1 MIRRFGGKILLLSC
15 AICILSIAGY
25 TADDLIQ
32 STPISSP
39 LKVDGMMD
47 DWTDV
52 ELQQEKKYGID
63 YAFKNDGDLL
73 YILFVFNDPR
83 YLTSINMT
91 GMTVYLNT
99 EGKKDKDYYINFRTV
114 RVSAEDYI
122 DILESRGHTLTE
134 ADKERIRANPS
145 YILNENEV
153 TNEKAKDTKL
163 PEGIKLKPTGF
174 NVMSQPNKVIVYE
187 FVIPLER
194 VAPMAPGVG
203 VEPGRTFKIGF
214 EWGGMTKAM
223 RDQRMMSMS
232 DQAVRAQDVRAG
244 DLKEEREASS
254 RLSDDIGLA
263 RMRKMSPKKYSF
275 WKDVKL
281 GQITTE

>member
-1 MIRRFGGKILLLSC
+1 MITRLGSKIILLAC
-15 AICILSIAGY
+15 AICVLTFTGY
-25 TADDLIQ
+25 TADDLVQ
-32 STPISSP
+32 STAISAP
-39 LKVDGMMD
+39 LRVDGMMD
-47 DWTDV
+47 DWADV

-91 GMTVYLNT
+91 GMTIYLNS

-122 DILESRGHTLTE
+122 DILESRGRTLTD
-134 ADKERIRANPS
+134 ADKESIRANPS

-153 TNEKAKDTKL
+153 TNEEAKDTTL
-163 PEGIKLKPTGF
+163 PEGIQLKPVGF
-174 NVMSQPNKVIVYE
+174 NVVGQPNNTIVYE

-203 VEPGRTFKIGF
+203 VKPGGTFKIGF

-223 RDQRMMSMS
+223 RDQRMMSMG
-232 DQAVRAQDVRAG
+232 DQAVQAHDVRAG
-244 DLKEEREASS
+244 DLREEREASS
-254 RLSDDIGLA
+254 RLSDDIGMA
-263 RMRKMSPKKYSF
+263 RIRKMSPKKYSF
-275 WKDVKL
+275 WKDVKV
-281 GQITTE
+281 GQLVTE

>member
-1 MIRRFGGKILLLSC
+1 MIKRLGSKTIFLVC
-15 AICILSIAGY
+15 AICVLTFTGY
-25 TADDLIQ
+25 TADDLIE
-32 STPISSP
+32 STAISAP
-39 LKVDGMMD
+39 LRVDGMMD
-47 DWTDV
+47 DWADV

-91 GMTVYLNT
+91 GMTIYLNT

-122 DILESRGHTLTE
+122 DILESRGRTLTD
-134 ADKERIRANPS
+134 ADKERIRTNPS
-145 YILNENEV
+145 YTLNENEV
-153 TNEKAKDTKL
+153 TNEKAKDTAL
-163 PEGIKLKPTGF
+163 LEGIELKPIGF
-174 NVMSQPNKVIVYE
+174 NVMGQPNNTIVYE

-203 VEPGRTFKIGF
+203 VEPGGTFKIGF

-223 RDQRMMSMS
+223 RDQRMMSMG
-232 DQAVRAQDVRAG
+232 DQAVQAQDVRAG
-244 DLKEEREASS
+244 DLREERDASS
-254 RLSDDIGLA
+254 RLSNDIGMA
-263 RMRKMSPKKYSF
+263 RIRKMSPKKYSF
-275 WKDVKL
+275 WKDIKL
-281 GQITTE
+281 GQVTTE